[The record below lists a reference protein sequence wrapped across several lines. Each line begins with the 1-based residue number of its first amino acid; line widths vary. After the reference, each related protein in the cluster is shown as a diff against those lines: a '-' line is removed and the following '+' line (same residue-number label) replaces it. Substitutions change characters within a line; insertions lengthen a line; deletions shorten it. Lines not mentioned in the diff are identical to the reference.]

1 MFSFDL
7 IVSSDKT
14 CSVQLTAWSNRS
26 DHILGGRDGEHIQ
39 IGRMC
44 AGKKKKKAAT
54 QSLELNAAG
63 HILAIVKDSYF
74 NHQSV

>member
-14 CSVQLTAWSNRS
+14 CSVQLTAWSDRS
-26 DHILGGRDGEHIQ
+26 DQIGGRDGEHVH
-39 IGRMC
+39 IGGMC
-44 AGKKKKKAAT
+44 AGKKGVI
-54 QSLELNAAG
+54 QSLELNAVG

-74 NHQSV
+74 NHWSI